1 MKTTFVSTF
10 LLPAAAL
17 LGALLPGQGGATVML
32 NASTLVPGQIVISE
46 LMIDPTKVSDS
57 NGEWFEIHNPFGVPI
72 DLQGL
77 VVESQTG
84 TTLERFSIAGS
95 AVIPAGGWFVLGR
108 TTSTTANG
116 GVPVDYAWGSA
127 LSFGNGADFLRVAN
141 AGGQI
146 LAQVS
151 WSTSTAGRSLE
162 LKTAT
167 LPLLNHGSYVPGSA
181 TYGLGDFGTPGLRNT
196 SPMTLSGLVQPGA
209 MALSDLAAPPVPEP
223 GTYALLAAGLGCLA
237 LGRKRL
243 TGAR

>member
-1 MKTTFVSTF
+1 MKNRFIPTF
-10 LLPAAAL
+10 LLAVAPL
-17 LGALLPGQGGATVML
+17 LGTLLPGQGGAAVML
-32 NASTLVPGQIVISE
+32 NASSLVPGQVVISE

-57 NGEWFEIHNPFGVPI
+57 NGEWFEIHNPFSVPI

-84 TTLERFSIAGS
+84 TTLERFSIAGP

-108 TTSTTANG
+108 TTSMTANG

-127 LSFGNGADFLRVAN
+127 LSFGNGADFLRLAN

-162 LKTAT
+162 IKTAT
-167 LPLLNHGSYVPGSA
+167 LPLLDHGNYVHGSA

-196 SPMTLSGLVQPGA
+196 SPMSLSGLVQPGA
-209 MALSDLAAPPVPEP
+209 VALSDLATPPVPEP

-243 TGAR
+243 TGVR

>member
-1 MKTTFVSTF
+1 MKNRFIPTF
-10 LLPAAAL
+10 LLAVATL
-17 LGALLPGQGGATVML
+17 LGTLLPGQGGAAVML
-32 NASTLVPGQIVISE
+32 NASSLVPGQVVISE

-57 NGEWFEIHNPFGVPI
+57 NGEWFEIHNPFSVPI

-84 TTLERFSIAGS
+84 TTLERFSIAGP

-108 TTSTTANG
+108 TTSMTANG

>member
-1 MKTTFVSTF
+1 MIRTFIRIC

-17 LGALLPGQGGATVML
+17 LGMSASGHGGAAVL
-32 NASTLVPGQIVISE
+32 LDASTLVPGQIVISE
-46 LMIDPTKVSDS
+46 LMIDPAKVSDS
-57 NGEWFEIHNPFGVPI
+57 NGEWFEIHNPFNIPL

-84 TTLERFSIAGS
+84 TTVERFSIVGP

-108 TTSTTANG
+108 TASLAANG

-127 LSFGNGADFLRVAN
+127 LSFGNSADFLRVSN

-167 LPLLNHGSYVPGSA
+167 LPLLDHGSYVPGSA

-196 SPMTLSGLVQPGA
+196 SPMTLSGLVQPGT
-209 MALSDLAAPPVPEP
+209 MALSELAIPPVPEP
-223 GTYALLAAGLGCLA
+223 GSYVLLAAGLGCLA
-237 LGRKRL
+237 LGRRRL
-243 TGAR
+243 SRNH

>member
-1 MKTTFVSTF
+1 MTKTFIHSF
-10 LLPAAAL
+10 LFPATAL
-17 LGALLPGQGGATVML
+17 IGSLMPGHGGAAVML

-57 NGEWFEIHNPFGVPI
+57 NGEWFEIHNPFSIPL

-84 TTLERFSIAGS
+84 TTVERFSIAGP

-108 TTSTTANG
+108 TASKSANG
-116 GVPVDYAWGSA
+116 GVGVDYAWGSA

-146 LAQVS
+146 LTQVS

-167 LPLLNHGSYVPGSA
+167 LPLLDHGSYVPGSA

-209 MALSDLAAPPVPEP
+209 MAVSELAAPPVPEP

-243 TGAR
+243 SAVR